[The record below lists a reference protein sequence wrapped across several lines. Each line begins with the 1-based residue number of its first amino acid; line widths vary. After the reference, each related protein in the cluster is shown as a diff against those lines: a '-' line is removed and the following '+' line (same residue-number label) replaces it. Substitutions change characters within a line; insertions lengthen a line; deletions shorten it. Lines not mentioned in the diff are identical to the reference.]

1 MPKTYNFSSFNLFS
15 RLLSYLAVVFFLFFF
30 GLYGYLVNAEISSAS
45 LGQVRG
51 SYEMAAD
58 APVAVITVDEPSV
71 YAPGSSGYAPDWG
84 MHLTKGYAPYP
95 IFFQGWQST
104 PREDI
109 VKYEWDFG
117 DGSAKFYGFNAA
129 HVYETP
135 GNYTVSL
142 RVLNSAGVWSGY
154 DSINVEIMSRAGK
167 RTYYVDSQLGDDSNS
182 GLCETPDGK
191 GCGPWRTAQK
201 AFASMPRPN
210 QWNTNLSTWIYQ
222 PGDRILFKRGQ
233 AFEVTSKTTIGNGYG
248 TGGYYFGAYGSGAKP
263 LIQWKGASS
272 DFMLDFDLGSG
283 YIGFIDLQF
292 QFYNETTGV
301 KGIGLIW
308 VNEYLKNILF
318 LRDDFYNPDNGVWNI
333 SGVDK
338 SRPVSGLFM
347 VDSTVHNNE
356 THSTSV
362 TQIAAFGLNSLAIL
376 NSTFDQSGNH
386 TAYFG
391 YIDKAVIK
399 DSVFSR
405 PAFGRAAL
413 RISGESFEFPANN
426 IYVADNY
433 FLGWV
438 DPVADSRAHNGGG
451 TRYNYNLVNFGPNN
465 TSEKMLT
472 DIIFENN
479 VVTNSES
486 LMDITNG
493 ENIKIRNNIFVTPDV
508 STARKFA
515 FSSNVG
521 WETRPL
527 KNVDFVGNT
536 FVLSGN
542 VPTYA
547 LNGILQIND
556 FDKTSVYGDRHQNVR
571 IMNNIIYS
579 NGSGRAI
586 SFDKLDS
593 SDVAEFTINNNIYY
607 LANAVQAKLI
617 FVDGIGYT
625 LSEWQTQTGQD
636 LNSLTSQPLFQST
649 VNTITHSPGQ
659 PASLA
664 AGIAEA
670 DAYKNMLKLSSGSPA
685 INAGANLG
693 ADLYYDFFGT
703 KRPQDAATDIGFYEL
718 ASASPPP
725 PICSPDWIC
734 TAWSPTTCPSS
745 GTQTRT
751 CTDKNNC
758 GTTSGKPATTQT
770 CTYVAPICSP
780 DWICTAWSPTTCP
793 SSGTQTRTCTDKNNC
808 GTTSGKP
815 ATTQTCTYVAPI
827 CSPDWICTAW
837 SVCNSAGRQIRTCTD
852 KNNCGTTS
860 GKPATTQTCTYVAP
874 ICSPD
879 WICTAWSVC
888 NSAGRQIRTC
898 TDNKS
903 CGTAS
908 SKPSESQACT
918 YIPPQGGSI
927 PETQKTQSTNRERL
941 SYRFYQ
947 GRLVKLANDS
957 AIYHIGPDNKRRL
970 FSNEGTYWTWYSG
983 TWKDQI
989 IETVSQDE
997 FDNIAID
1004 KNVTIRPGASLI
1016 KFANSAKIYAVL
1028 PNDTLC
1034 TVTGLYNNYWRNRV
1048 ILIQNSFEMD
1058 YTKDGNCQIAASSKY
1073 PDGSLIQYKES
1084 AEIYYILDGYKHL
1097 VSPEVFKAN
1106 NFSQAN
1112 TVINVPTTISYP
1124 TGWDLEKW

>member
-1 MPKTYNFSSFNLFS
+1 MSKIYNFSSFNLFS

-30 GLYGYLVNAEISSAS
+30 GLYGYLVNTEISSAS

-58 APVAVITVDEPSV
+58 APVAVIVVDEPSV
-71 YAPGSSGYAPDWG
+71 YTPGSSGYAPDWG

-556 FDKTSVYGDRHQNVR
+556 FDKTSVYGDRHQDVR

-670 DAYKNMLKLSSGSPA
+670 DAYKNIFKLVADSPA
-685 INAGANLG
+685 VNAGANLG

-703 KRPQDAATDIGFYEL
+703 KRPQGAATDIGFYEL

-780 DWICTAWSPTTCP
+780 DWICTAWS
-793 SSGTQTRTCTDKNNC
+793 
-808 GTTSGKP
+808 
-815 ATTQTCTYVAPI
+815 
-827 CSPDWICTAW
+827 
-837 SVCNSAGRQIRTCTD
+837 
-852 KNNCGTTS
+852 
-860 GKPATTQTCTYVAP
+860 
-874 ICSPD
+874 
-879 WICTAWSVC
+879 VC

-898 TDNKS
+898 TDNTS

>member
-1 MPKTYNFSSFNLFS
+1 
-15 RLLSYLAVVFFLFFF
+15 
-30 GLYGYLVNAEISSAS
+30 
-45 LGQVRG
+45 
-51 SYEMAAD
+51 
-58 APVAVITVDEPSV
+58 
-71 YAPGSSGYAPDWG
+71 
-84 MHLTKGYAPYP
+84 
-95 IFFQGWQST
+95 
-104 PREDI
+104 
-109 VKYEWDFG
+109 
-117 DGSAKFYGFNAA
+117 
-129 HVYETP
+129 
-135 GNYTVSL
+135 
-142 RVLNSAGVWSGY
+142 
-154 DSINVEIMSRAGK
+154 MSRAGK

-201 AFASMPRPN
+201 AFASMPRPS
-210 QWNTNLSTWIYQ
+210 QWNSNIATWTYH

-233 AFEVTSKTTIGNGYG
+233 TFEVTSKTTIGNGYG

-272 DFMLDFDLGSG
+272 DFMLDFDFGSG
-283 YIGFIDLQF
+283 YIGFTDLQF
-292 QFYNETTGV
+292 QFYDEATGI

-318 LRDDFYNPDNGVWNI
+318 LRDDFYNPDNGVWII
-333 SGVDK
+333 SGVEE

-347 VDSTVHNNE
+347 VNSTVHNNE
-356 THSTSV
+356 THSTSA

-376 NSTFDQSGNH
+376 NSTFDQAGNH
-386 TAYFG
+386 IAYFG
-391 YIDKAVIK
+391 YIDKAVIAN
-399 DSVFSR
+399 SVFSR

-670 DAYKNMLKLSSGSPA
+670 DAYKNIFKLVADSPA
-685 INAGANLG
+685 VNAGANLG

-703 KRPQDAATDIGFYEL
+703 KRPQGAATDIGFYEL

-745 GTQTRT
+745 GTQT
-751 CTDKNNC
+751 
-758 GTTSGKPATTQT
+758 
-770 CTYVAPICSP
+770 
-780 DWICTAWSPTTCP
+780 
-793 SSGTQTRTCTDKNNC
+793 
-808 GTTSGKP
+808 
-815 ATTQTCTYVAPI
+815 
-827 CSPDWICTAW
+827 
-837 SVCNSAGRQIRTCTD
+837 RTCTD

-1124 TGWDLEKW
+1124 TGWDLEKWQLSFLGLKSIN

>member
-1 MPKTYNFSSFNLFS
+1 MFKLAKQGFTLVEVLVVVSIISLLLGTLVVNLNKAKDAAKETVAKS
-15 RLLSYLAVVFFLFFF
+15 NVNEMEKSLDAYYLDH
-30 GLYGYLVNAEISSAS
+30 
-45 LGQVRG
+45 G
-51 SYEMAAD
+51 SYPSAQGGTESSDIGWSLSFVQALTPKYISELPGGPQDEFVYTYSLDSSGQNYKFSYQRKDSSQTSNPSVPTDPSDPIENPTDPTDPGGGLGDSTLTATANPSSQNFNDSLTVSLVANHPDASISYTLDNSLPSKDSTLYTNPIVLTSNAILKFFAWLNEQESDIYTETYTKTAA
-58 APVAVITVDEPSV
+58 APPVAVITVDEPSI
-71 YAPGSSGYAPDWG
+71 YTPGSSGYAPDWG
-84 MHLTKGYAPYP
+84 MTLTKGYAPYP

-142 RVLNSAGVWSGY
+142 RVLNSAGLWSAP
-154 DSINVEIMSRAGK
+154 DTVNVEIMSRADK
-167 RTYYVDSQLGDDSNS
+167 RVYYVDSQLGDDSYT
-182 GLCETPDGK
+182 GLCQTVDGK

-210 QWNTNLSTWIYQ
+210 QWNTNISTWTYQ

-272 DFMLDFDLGSG
+272 DFMLDFDFGSG
-283 YIGFIDLQF
+283 YIGFVDLQF
-292 QFYNETTGV
+292 QFYDETTGI

-347 VDSTVHNNE
+347 VNSTVHNNE

-586 SFDKLDS
+586 WFDKLDF
-593 SDVAEFTINNNIYY
+593 SDLAEFTINNNIYY
-607 LANAVQAKLI
+607 LVNAVQDKLI
-617 FVDGIGYT
+617 FVGDTGYT
-625 LSEWQTQTGQD
+625 LEQWRTQSGQD
-636 LNSLTSQPLFQST
+636 INSQATNPKFLNGVSQ
-649 VNTITHSPGQ
+649 ITHSPGE
-659 PASLA
+659 PSSLS
-664 AGIAEA
+664 AGIMEA
-670 DAYKNMLKLSSGSPA
+670 NNYKNMVKSAADSPA
-685 INAGANLG
+685 VDAGANLG
-693 ADLYYDFFGT
+693 AGLYYDLFGT
-703 KRPQDAATDIGFYEL
+703 KRPQGAGYDIGAYE
-718 ASASPPP
+718 
-725 PICSPDWIC
+725 
-734 TAWSPTTCPSS
+734 
-745 GTQTRT
+745 R
-751 CTDKNNC
+751 
-758 GTTSGKPATTQT
+758 
-770 CTYVAPICSP
+770 
-780 DWICTAWSPTTCP
+780 
-793 SSGTQTRTCTDKNNC
+793 
-808 GTTSGKP
+808 
-815 ATTQTCTYVAPI
+815 
-827 CSPDWICTAW
+827 
-837 SVCNSAGRQIRTCTD
+837 
-852 KNNCGTTS
+852 
-860 GKPATTQTCTYVAP
+860 
-874 ICSPD
+874 
-879 WICTAWSVC
+879 
-888 NSAGRQIRTC
+888 
-898 TDNKS
+898 
-903 CGTAS
+903 
-908 SKPSESQACT
+908 
-918 YIPPQGGSI
+918 
-927 PETQKTQSTNRERL
+927 
-941 SYRFYQ
+941 
-947 GRLVKLANDS
+947 
-957 AIYHIGPDNKRRL
+957 
-970 FSNEGTYWTWYSG
+970 
-983 TWKDQI
+983 
-989 IETVSQDE
+989 
-997 FDNIAID
+997 
-1004 KNVTIRPGASLI
+1004 
-1016 KFANSAKIYAVL
+1016 
-1028 PNDTLC
+1028 
-1034 TVTGLYNNYWRNRV
+1034 
-1048 ILIQNSFEMD
+1048 
-1058 YTKDGNCQIAASSKY
+1058 
-1073 PDGSLIQYKES
+1073 
-1084 AEIYYILDGYKHL
+1084 
-1097 VSPEVFKAN
+1097 
-1106 NFSQAN
+1106 
-1112 TVINVPTTISYP
+1112 
-1124 TGWDLEKW
+1124 

>member
-670 DAYKNMLKLSSGSPA
+670 DAYKNIFKLVADSPA
-685 INAGANLG
+685 VNAGANLG

-703 KRPQDAATDIGFYEL
+703 KRPQGAATDIGFYEL

-745 GTQTRT
+745 GTQT
-751 CTDKNNC
+751 
-758 GTTSGKPATTQT
+758 
-770 CTYVAPICSP
+770 
-780 DWICTAWSPTTCP
+780 
-793 SSGTQTRTCTDKNNC
+793 
-808 GTTSGKP
+808 
-815 ATTQTCTYVAPI
+815 
-827 CSPDWICTAW
+827 
-837 SVCNSAGRQIRTCTD
+837 RTCTD